1 MAGIEPNMLDGY
13 VSGRRSIIT
22 VEGKQYLVQYYQRE
36 HENEYTVSEYA
47 NNAINGVCELYCNG
61 MLSQSWK

>member
-22 VEGKQYLVQYYQRE
+22 VEGKAHPERDQVIHRHDVEQIIEPVKDPQHQAQAHGQRVRE
-36 HENEYTVSEYA
+36 Q
-47 NNAINGVCELYCNG
+47 CD
-61 MLSQSWK
+61 

>member
-47 NNAINGVCELYCNG
+47 IKDRIRWLPT
-61 MLSQSWK
+61 